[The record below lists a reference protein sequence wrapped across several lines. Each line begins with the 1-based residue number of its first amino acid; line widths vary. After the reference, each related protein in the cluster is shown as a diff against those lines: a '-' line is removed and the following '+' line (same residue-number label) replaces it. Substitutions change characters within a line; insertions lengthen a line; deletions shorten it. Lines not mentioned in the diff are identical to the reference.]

1 VLRFLAKLFGK
12 LGLIGLISWL
22 LNITPASAALSCR
35 QIDGHQICIEQIERS
50 AKNYWQ
56 YQAMVSKDGLKLPIA
71 SYDCRE
77 KLITD
82 FDGNISS
89 FRNRKDGGFVCS
101 LYRRRG

>member
-1 VLRFLAKLFGK
+1 MLRSLVKLLGK
-12 LGLIGLISWL
+12 LGAIGLLSWL
-22 LNITPASAALSCR
+22 LNIMPASAALSCR
-35 QIDGHQICIEQIERS
+35 QIDGHQLCIERIERS

-56 YQAMVSKDGLKLPIA
+56 YQAMVSKDGLKLPTA

-77 KLITD
+77 QLITD

-89 FRNRKDGGFVCS
+89 FRQRQDGSFVCS